1 MYLEDLKKG
10 YDMPIVAEAV
20 VNYFLYKTPIMDTLY
35 QAKNI
40 LDFCK
45 TQNIGKQFHVEETI
59 VKDGEIIA
67 MARNQKE
74 ATNDPTAHA
83 EMIVLRETAKFLDR
97 WRLNDITLYST
108 LEPCP
113 MCASAIL
120 LARIPL
126 IVFSAY
132 DSIYGAMGS
141 VLDLSETFPFY
152 KPTVIGGVQE
162 ETSRKMLKRF
172 LKDL

>member
-1 MYLEDLKKG
+1 MQIDKHQMDMDLHKYYMG
-10 YDMPIVAEAV
+10 LAVELAMQSGDDIPVAA
-20 VNYFLYKTPIMDTLY
+20 LT
-35 QAKNI
+35 
-40 LDFCK
+40 
-45 TQNIGKQFHVEETI
+45 
-59 VKDGEIIA
+59 VKDGKIIA
-67 MARNQKE
+67 SARNQKE

-83 EMIVLRETAKFLDR
+83 EMLVLRETAEKLGR

-120 LARIPL
+120 LARVPL

-141 VLDLSETFPFY
+141 VLDVSKSFPFY
-152 KPTVIGGVQE
+152 KPIIIGGVE
-162 ETSRKMLKRF
+162 EEVSKKLLKRF
-172 LKDL
+172 MRDL